1 MDPKTAEYMKTYCLM
16 VKSRR
21 AARSITRRYNKL
33 ARTYDLQATQI
44 GLLFAIS
51 AGGFDSISELAE
63 RTVIERSAMTRNL
76 QALRKKGLISSDS
89 EGRGRSQRVALTEE
103 GERRVE
109 EFIPVWF
116 EAHDKVRAEL
126 GEEKWNQVQDALKIL
141 AELE

>member
-63 RTVIERSAMTRNL
+63 
-76 QALRKKGLISSDS
+76 Q
-89 EGRGRSQRVALTEE
+89 
-103 GERRVE
+103 
-109 EFIPVWF
+109 FIPVWF

>member
-16 VKSRR
+16 VESRR

>member
-21 AARSITRRYNKL
+21 AARSIT
-33 ARTYDLQATQI
+33 RTYDLQATQI